1 LVLISKKQKNKITIM
16 NKPVVATTSLAGCF
30 GCHMS
35 ILDIDERILD
45 LIELVEFNKSPIND
59 IKTFT
64 KQCDIGLIEG
74 GCCNSENVHVLKE
87 FRKHCKI
94 LVSLGECAIM
104 GGLPA
109 LRNGIPI
116 RECLREAYL
125 NGPSVTANIEHIIP
139 NDEELPMI
147 LDKVYPCHEIVKID
161 YFLPGCPP
169 RADLIWQTLVSLIK
183 GKEIGLPYEV
193 IKFD

>member
-1 LVLISKKQKNKITIM
+1 MS
-16 NKPVVATTSLAGCF
+16 KPVIATTSLAGCF

-35 ILDIDERILD
+35 ILDIDDRILQ
-45 LIELVEFNKSPIND
+45 LIELVEFNKSPIDD

-64 KQCDIGLIEG
+64 KQCDVGIIEG

-94 LVSLGECAIM
+94 LISLGECAIM

-109 LRNGIPI
+109 MRNGIPVK
-116 RECLREAYL
+116 ECLEEAYW
-125 NGPSVTANIEHIIP
+125 NGPTVGQNTEKIMP

-169 RADLIWQTLVSLIK
+169 RADLIWEAVVALVTGNELK
-183 GKEIGLPYEV
+183 LPYELV
-193 IKFD
+193 KFD

>member
-1 LVLISKKQKNKITIM
+1 MSKAI
-16 NKPVVATTSLAGCF
+16 VATTSLAGCF

-35 ILDIDERILD
+35 VLDIDERILK
-45 LIELVEFNKSPIND
+45 LIELVEFNKSPIDD
-59 IKTFT
+59 IKKFT
-64 KQCDIGLIEG
+64 KTCDVGIIEG
-74 GCCNSENVHVLKE
+74 GCCNSENIEILRE

-94 LVSLGECAIM
+94 LISLGECAIM

-109 LRNGIPI
+109 MRNGIPVK
-116 RECLREAYL
+116 ECLEEAYL
-125 NGPSVTANIEHIIP
+125 KGPTVKGNTEKILP

-169 RADLIWQTLVSLIK
+169 RADLIWNVLVALLT
-183 GKEIGLPYEV
+183 GKEADLPYEV
-193 IKFD
+193 IKYD